1 MSKIIEYP
9 AKKVNRKKKAIT
21 AQGKAVTVPPE
32 RGALVQSRTVLP
44 KSEPKDTGKQWT
56 AMSAPAPMWD
66 RPNVIGVN
74 EPGVSTAE
82 PITKPHIA
90 ISKETVPDPKIA
102 KKHPATK
109 KTITLRKRHAGMV
122 DQMIPGFE
130 NVDKPEP
137 KEFMKPRKLIQV
149 EGPLTSAQLYAEK
162 QNPNPTSNVLKQ
174 SYGKVMYGEPVVKK
188 TVPTVS
194 SQLAKIPG
202 NSPVDQPVENTTKV
216 KGTVRVYG
224 TKKMVPA
231 PEAPKKAE
239 KIKANPEQLAFPG
252 SYPAEGAEGPAIPGM
267 EDVSSTHAGGQQ
279 WLKPRQLGSETL
291 NLQGKSRTAGVPGG
305 MSPTNVERGTEPAKS
320 NRSFKNKR

>member
-9 AKKVNRKKKAIT
+9 AKKVTRKKKAIT

-32 RGALVQSRTVLP
+32 RGALVQSRTILP

-56 AMSAPAPMWD
+56 AMSAPAPMWN

-82 PITKPHIA
+82 PILKGRGTVT
-90 ISKETVPDPKIA
+90 SNVVPDPRVA
-102 KKHPATK
+102 KKNPKTK
-109 KTITLRKRHAGMV
+109 KTVTNYDYKPGMV
-122 DQMIPGFE
+122 DQPLPGFE

-137 KEFMKPRKLIQV
+137 KEFTKPRKLIQV

-162 QNPNPTSNVLKQ
+162 QSPNPTSNVLKQ
-174 SYGKVMYGEPVVKK
+174 SYGKVMYGEPVVKEA
-188 TVPTVS
+188 VPTVS
-194 SQLAKIPG
+194 KQLAKITG
-202 NSPVDQPVENTTKV
+202 NSPVEQPVENVAKP

-224 TKKMVPA
+224 TKKMVEA
-231 PEAPKKAE
+231 VAAPKKAE
-239 KIKANPEQLAFPG
+239 KITAKPEQLAFPG
-252 SYPAEGAEGPAIPGM
+252 SYPAEGTQGPSIPGM

-279 WLKPRQLGSETL
+279 WLKPRQLGSKTL